1 MAAYYQGGSYG
12 FGTEQPKNGC
22 DFLREQ
28 IGIKASNRLELS
40 EYVKEGFPYQAFVS
54 LSESMDLTNK
64 QLAELVQISERTL
77 VRRSIVGRLKAEE
90 SERSLRFF
98 RLFTMAVELFDGDRL
113 AAQGWLAS
121 ESRALQGQS
130 LLEISKTE
138 VGAREVE
145 NLITRL
151 KLGVFT

>member
-1 MAAYYQGGSYG
+1 MSLAQNIRKRTTLSYA
-12 FGTEQPKNGC
+12 
-22 DFLREQ
+22 EQ

-54 LSESMDLTNK
+54 LSESMGLTNQ

-77 VRRSIVGRLKAEE
+77 VRRSKAGRLKAEE
-90 SERSLRFF
+90 SERLLRFS
-98 RLFTMAVELFDGDRL
+98 RLFTMAVELFDGNRL
-113 AAQGWLAS
+113 AAQEWLAA
-121 ESRALQGQS
+121 ESRALQGKS
-130 LLEISKTE
+130 PLEVGKTE

-151 KLGVFT
+151 EHGVFT